1 MTERQPPFKN
11 HSCGLGT
18 FLDIANRAISEK
30 CRNGEYTAADID
42 VLQTNVFISLY
53 HLGSIAETLGMERID
68 YMDDPYN
75 TSHTALMVFGRAVQE
90 MAYTL
95 DTITP
100 YIRKH
105 QTAAAPM
112 VADDTFPPPNG
123 C

>member
-1 MTERQPPFKN
+1 MTERNPPFKN

-53 HLGSIAETLGMERID
+53 HLGNIAEMLGMERID
-68 YMDDPYN
+68 YVDDPYN

-95 DTITP
+95 DTIAP
-100 YIRKH
+100 YIRKAH
-105 QTAAAPM
+105 AAAPM

>member
-1 MTERQPPFKN
+1 MTERNPPFKN

-53 HLGSIAETLGMERID
+53 HLGSIAEMLGLERID
-68 YMDDPYN
+68 YVDNPYN

>member
-30 CRNGEYTAADID
+30 CRNGEYIPADVD
-42 VLQTNVFISLY
+42 VLQTNVFLSLY

-95 DTITP
+95 DTIAP
-100 YIRKH
+100 YIRKAH
-105 QTAAAPM
+105 AAAPM